1 MAASVELLSLQ
12 SYKSLSHPTH
22 EIHPNLKSSF
32 SLNPEFVFAQSSDG
46 LHSSFFLC
54 QAAHFPGPRPNPRK
68 QADPASQSTSKILL
82 EIQLLTVRLWR
93 LSKGCGNCVNVYDD
107 IDLGG
112 VASGVS
118 GGLRHPYSPK
128 GMVLSV
134 GENER
139 MFRALT
145 CCRDISFFLVLPFIH
160 LPWRRKTL
168 SEILRPATNA
178 KALGLLSDLLFSRSY
193 E

>member
-1 MAASVELLSLQ
+1 MPTQIFEFMAASVELLSLQ

-54 QAAHFPGPRPNPRK
+54 QAAHFPDSPKDVG
-68 QADPASQSTSKILL
+68 TV
-82 EIQLLTVRLWR
+82 LT
-93 LSKGCGNCVNVYDD
+93 
-107 IDLGG
+107 DLGG

-128 GMVLSV
+128 GMVLGV

-139 MFRALT
+139 MFRALK

-160 LPWRRKTL
+160 LPGEGKLYRKFET
-168 SEILRPATNA
+168 SNECKGVGFI
-178 KALGLLSDLLFSRSY
+178 

>member
-1 MAASVELLSLQ
+1 MSSRFFGDGN
-12 SYKSLSHPTH
+12 SHSEH
-22 EIHPNLKSSF
+22 R
-32 SLNPEFVFAQSSDG
+32 SDSPKDVG
-46 LHSSFFLC
+46 
-54 QAAHFPGPRPNPRK
+54 
-68 QADPASQSTSKILL
+68 TV
-82 EIQLLTVRLWR
+82 LT
-93 LSKGCGNCVNVYDD
+93 
-107 IDLGG
+107 DLGG

-128 GMVLSV
+128 GMVLGV

-168 SEILRPATNA
+168 SEI
-178 KALGLLSDLLFSRSY
+178 
-193 E
+193 